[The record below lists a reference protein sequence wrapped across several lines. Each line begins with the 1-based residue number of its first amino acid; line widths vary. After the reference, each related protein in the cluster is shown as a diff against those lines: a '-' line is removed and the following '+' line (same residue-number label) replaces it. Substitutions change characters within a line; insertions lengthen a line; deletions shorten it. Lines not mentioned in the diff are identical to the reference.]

1 MPPAVL
7 DVVAGAVVT
16 AVIAVAIGANVGGT
30 SAPPAGAYLAALG
43 FGALLT
49 VRRRFPLLVLLVSAA
64 GLFGYYA
71 AGLPPIGLALPLAAA
86 LYVAAEAGRV
96 RWAAG
101 TAVVVAG
108 VSTLF
113 RLLEGDDPAFLF
125 GLETTSA
132 VALMA
137 AVIALGDGRRSRRLL
152 RAEMRRREEAAAA
165 ERERE
170 AARRTQEERL
180 RIARELHDA
189 LGHTT
194 TVISLQAAVAAEA
207 LPGDPSAAASAVE
220 AIRQASGEAMREL
233 RVTLGLLRRPTGEAG
248 GRAPVGGLAEL
259 DRLVARVR
267 AGGLTATLRI
277 LGTAVP
283 VPHVIDVTAYRI
295 VQESLTNVLRH
306 AAATTAEVVVR
317 YGRELEI
324 TVSDDGRGGAPG
336 GGGEGLRG
344 MAERAELLDGSVW
357 AGEGEDGGFQV
368 RAVLPLAVPGR
379 AAPPGTAR
387 LPAPAAQ

>member
-1 MPPAVL
+1 
-7 DVVAGAVVT
+7 
-16 AVIAVAIGANVGGT
+16 
-30 SAPPAGAYLAALG
+30 
-43 FGALLT
+43 
-49 VRRRFPLLVLLVSAA
+49 R
-64 GLFGYYA
+64 
-71 AGLPPIGLALPLAAA
+71 ALPDAP
-86 LYVAAEAGRV
+86 GHP
-96 RWAAG
+96 
-101 TAVVVAG
+101 TP
-108 VSTLF
+108 VS
-113 RLLEGDDPAFLF
+113 
-125 GLETTSA
+125 
-132 VALMA
+132 
-137 AVIALGDGRRSRRLL
+137 
-152 RAEMRRREEAAAA
+152 
-165 ERERE
+165 
-170 AARRTQEERL
+170 
-180 RIARELHDA
+180 
-189 LGHTT
+189 
-194 TVISLQAAVAAEA
+194 SLQAAVPPEA

-306 AAATTAEVVVR
+306 AAATTVEVVVR

-344 MAERAELLDGSVW
+344 MAERAELLDGSLW

>member
-1 MPPAVL
+1 MWRTRVPPAVL

-207 LPGDPSAAASAVE
+207 LPGDP
-220 AIRQASGEAMREL
+220 
-233 RVTLGLLRRPTGEAG
+233 
-248 GRAPVGGLAEL
+248 
-259 DRLVARVR
+259 
-267 AGGLTATLRI
+267 
-277 LGTAVP
+277 
-283 VPHVIDVTAYRI
+283 
-295 VQESLTNVLRH
+295 
-306 AAATTAEVVVR
+306 
-317 YGRELEI
+317 
-324 TVSDDGRGGAPG
+324 
-336 GGGEGLRG
+336 
-344 MAERAELLDGSVW
+344 
-357 AGEGEDGGFQV
+357 
-368 RAVLPLAVPGR
+368 
-379 AAPPGTAR
+379 
-387 LPAPAAQ
+387 